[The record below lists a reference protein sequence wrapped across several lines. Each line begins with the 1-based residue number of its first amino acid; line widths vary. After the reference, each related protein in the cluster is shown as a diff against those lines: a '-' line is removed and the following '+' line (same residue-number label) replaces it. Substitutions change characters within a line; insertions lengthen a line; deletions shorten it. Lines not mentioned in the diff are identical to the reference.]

1 MRSSCA
7 SSPPLV
13 LDRVQKEK
21 IFSLRFLQQYK
32 YFEEITELH
41 HLFLQM
47 AARQKRLHVLV
58 QDLAR
63 DLRMRS
69 DSTVA
74 ASSSR
79 YMRDQFPFL
88 GVRSPIRR
96 QVQKAVFAKHA
107 LKDDQE
113 LAAVL
118 KQLWKMKE
126 REFQYAAID
135 LADKHQ
141 HLYTQGRT
149 PPYTLSSAL
158 AHNSQAQ
165 SSLCLHRHV
174 RHVRVHGE
182 EQVLVGRTSYPLA
195 CLCTQLCG

>member
-1 MRSSCA
+1 
-7 SSPPLV
+7 
-13 LDRVQKEK
+13 
-21 IFSLRFLQQYK
+21 
-32 YFEEITELH
+32 
-41 HLFLQM
+41 M

-149 PPYTLSSAL
+149 HATPCPLPLHLT
-158 AHNSQAQ
+158 Q
-165 SSLCLHRHV
+165 SSLCVCTDMFTTFEYMV
-174 RHVRVHGE
+174 RNKSWWDVR
-182 EQVLVGRTSYPLA
+182 RTLA